1 MIQTLKTPRVNI
13 RPAEPRDARFRQT
26 LLSQPGEILL
36 FGADPY
42 PSEKHAQQ
50 HIAGF
55 INMNKTGFSYHWT
68 IERKDSGK
76 AIGFCDVFLPAPHL
90 LPLKTCGLSYGL
102 VHTERRQGLMRE
114 TLNTCLDFIL
124 NTEGF
129 FRVEAT
135 VLLENKASLALL
147 ESLGF
152 QQEGI
157 QRKKWSCAGTRHDV
171 ISLALLKE
179 EFHLPSDKTR
189 EGVVDHTPQ
198 TQ

>member
-1 MIQTLKTPRVNI
+1 MIKTLKTPRLNL
-13 RPAEPRDARFRQT
+13 RPAESRDARLRHT
-26 LLSQPGEILL
+26 LLNQPGEILL

-42 PSEKHAQQ
+42 PSEKYAQQ

-68 IERKDSGK
+68 IERKESGK

-90 LPLKTCGLSYGL
+90 LSLKVCGLSYGL
-102 VHTERRQGLMRE
+102 LHAERRKGLMRE

-124 NTEGF
+124 NNEGF

-135 VLLENKASLALL
+135 VLMENKASLKLL
-147 ESLGF
+147 ENLGF

-157 QRKKWSCAGTRHDV
+157 QRKKWSCAGARHDV

-179 EFHLPSDKTR
+179 EFHQASDKAS
-189 EGVVDHTPQ
+189 EGIVDHPSQ